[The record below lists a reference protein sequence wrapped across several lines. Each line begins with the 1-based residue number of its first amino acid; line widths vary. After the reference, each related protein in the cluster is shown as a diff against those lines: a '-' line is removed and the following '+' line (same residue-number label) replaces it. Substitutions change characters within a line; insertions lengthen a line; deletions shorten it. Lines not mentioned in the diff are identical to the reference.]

1 MKSRLKSSS
10 FLASALALIC
20 LFALSSGQQVSHE
33 ANSNNRTKNATTT
46 TTTVNKQPAETPKR
60 QQAGEDEYLIGVG
73 IGDITGPAADINLV
87 SLLRQ
92 LLELAIG
99 GGADSSLFAGS
110 SQSAPST
117 GTSILNDLMRVQHP
131 SWRELTNVK
140 LQLKINMNSL
150 LLQLNSAAA
159 AAGGGGELMET
170 LIRWAMPNRIK
181 MQAEYTY
188 ANLVVQL

>member
-1 MKSRLKSSS
+1 M
-10 FLASALALIC
+10 ASALALIC